1 MTLVQLFWLGALGGF
16 FTELLGH
23 YKMREM
29 APDAFPKYLKSPY
42 YWVVTVLMVLS
53 GGGLAAIYAASKID
67 LTAIVA
73 VNIGAS
79 APLILG
85 AFARRPPPE
94 IN

>member
-1 MTLVQLFWLGALGGF
+1 MTLTQLFWFGALGGF

-23 YKMREM
+23 YKMRET

-53 GGGLAAIYAASKID
+53 GGGLAAIYAVSKIN
-67 LTAIVA
+67 LTAIAA

-85 AFARRPPPE
+85 ALARRPPPE